1 MAMKPRTSADDKSR
15 QTSAFKSVVG
25 YGKNIGKEIKE
36 TVIAFNKMD
45 EMSNTVG
52 PGTDRYANVLRKK
65 WEKQMGQ
72 VAGSLIGKKYDSK
85 GKGIK

>member
-1 MAMKPRTSADDKSR
+1 MAAKSRTSADDKSR
-15 QTSAFKSVVG
+15 QTNAFKSITG

-36 TVIAFNKMD
+36 TVVAFNKMD

-52 PGTDRYANVLRKK
+52 PGTDAYANVLRKK
-65 WEKQMGQ
+65 FEKQMGQ
-72 VAGSLIGKKYDSK
+72 VAGSLIGKRYNSK